1 MERIMISKLKS
12 ECGYQFTSKLEGM
25 FTDIRLSKST
35 LEEYNASISSAR
47 LCPFETDITI
57 LTAGFWPSSTESMH
71 CNIPPLLMT
80 HCTDPFAAY
89 YFSTH
94 TGRKLYW
101 QFQLGHH
108 SLSSPHSLTLIC
120 QDLLT

>member
-1 MERIMISKLKS
+1 MISKLKS

-35 LEEYNASISSAR
+35 LEDYISTTAIAR
-47 LCPFETDITI
+47 SCPFEVDITI
-57 LTAGFWPSSTESMH
+57 LTAGFWPSSTESLQ
-71 CNIPPLLMT
+71 CIVPPVLMSN
-80 HCTDPFAAY
+80 CTDPFSAY

-101 QFQLGHH
+101 QFQLGE
-108 SLSSPHSLTLIC
+108 LLITFIP
-120 QDLLT
+120 LLVL